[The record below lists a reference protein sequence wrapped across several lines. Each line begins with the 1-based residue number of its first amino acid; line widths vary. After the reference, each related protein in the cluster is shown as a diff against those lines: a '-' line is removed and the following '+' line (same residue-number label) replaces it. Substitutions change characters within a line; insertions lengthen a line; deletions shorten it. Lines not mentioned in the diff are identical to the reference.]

1 MNQKNKS
8 VIKDEN
14 KLESML
20 SLNSSNKFAE

>member
-14 KLESML
+14 KLEGIL
-20 SLNSSNKFAE
+20 SLNSSNNFAE